1 MMDTTTTSRWASTP
15 VVCAGRLSWQVILVM
30 AATETSMQI
39 KQKPI
44 CMALCY
50 QMIVH
55 PGMIIVSCRLM
66 LKTSAGDDELAHL
79 VMEPNLEHWRLDIS
93 GCCIYDISVGG
104 SAWATKDYFSP
115 YSTTKDY

>member
-15 VVCAGRLSWQVILVM
+15 VVCAGRLSWQ
-30 AATETSMQI
+30 
-39 KQKPI
+39 
-44 CMALCY
+44 ALCY

-93 GCCIYDISVGG
+93 GCCIYDISV
-104 SAWATKDYFSP
+104 
-115 YSTTKDY
+115 